1 MPASGKAFGAAMK
14 LGVKYGPLAYGLVR
28 QAREPA
34 TALAQKAMTKSSAR
48 RQALQHAASVIDGS
62 TLLVFHR
69 DLQVWVVFSG
79 DEPIG
84 THPVVRV
91 PVSDLLQHADL
102 SRRIHPG
109 DPAASRVRLPG
120 SFPRPRRR
128 H

>member
-1 MPASGKAFGAAMK
+1 MPASGKALGSAMK
-14 LGVKYGPLAYGLVR
+14 LGMKYGPMAYELVR
-28 QAREPA
+28 HSREPA
-34 TALAQKAMTKSSAR
+34 KVLAQKAMTKASAR

-79 DEPIG
+79 EQPIG
-84 THPVVRV
+84 SHPVVNV
-91 PVSDLLQHADL
+91 PLAELLKHADL
-102 SRRIHPG
+102 DRRIRPG

-128 H
+128 P